1 MSDNVFLV
9 VQAIDV
15 NGDGTVSEE
24 EVSKVLARLGIET
37 VELRQQ
43 LTAID
48 SDGDGGIDV
57 YEYA

>member
-57 YEYA
+57 YESA